1 MPEIKYFNAVDS
13 RDEML
18 ASLKRDGAIIVEDAV
33 DELFIDSLRK
43 ETDPYMKLSRPGQD
57 EFSGKY
63 TTRTGGLV
71 SRSSKCRELI
81 QSQLILDMCD
91 GLLLDHCGRYQL
103 HLTQIIRV
111 KPKETRQ

>member
-63 TTRTGGLV
+63 TTRTGV
-71 SRSSKCRELI
+71 WCRDPRNAE
-81 QSQLILDMCD
+81 S
-91 GLLLDHCGRYQL
+91 
-103 HLTQIIRV
+103 
-111 KPKETRQ
+111 